1 MNSNSTSQASPNQSL
16 ANDQRPTTD
25 LMIQTLEWTD
35 RGVRFIDQ
43 TKLPTEETY
52 VNCTTYQEVAD
63 VIRNM
68 VVRGAPAI
76 GVAAAMGIALGVKN
90 SKTES
95 VGQLKNEFD
104 EICDLIGKTRPTAVN
119 LFWAIRRMQQKFESL
134 RVRSVAQIK
143 QALVEE
149 AQRMHVEDIAIN
161 QEMGRNG
168 AALMPASGGVLT
180 HCNAGALAT
189 AGYGTALG
197 VIRAAVEQGKKIH
210 VYADET
216 RPFLQGSRLTAWEL
230 VKDGIP
236 TTIISD
242 NMSGAIMR
250 QGKIGAVIVG
260 ADRIAANGDVANKIG
275 TYTVAVLAK
284 EHGIPFYVAAP
295 ISTVDLETPDG
306 SKIPI
311 EQRNPAEVTH
321 FAGKAVTPLGVQIE
335 NPAFD
340 VTPAKL
346 VTAIVTERGIARAP
360 YEQSLAALVRG
371 AEQLVNH

>member
-1 MNSNSTSQASPNQSL
+1 
-16 ANDQRPTTD
+16 
-25 LMIQTLEWTD
+25 MIQTLEWTSS
-35 RGVRFIDQ
+35 GVRFIDQ
-43 TKLPTEETY
+43 RKLPTEETY
-52 VNCTTYQEVAD
+52 VTCTTHEQIAD

-76 GVAAAMGIALGVKN
+76 GVAAAMGVALGIQN
-90 SKTES
+90 SKATTVPALES
-95 VGQLKNEFD
+95 DLNSIA
-104 EICDLIGKTRPTAVN
+104 EIIAATRPTAVN
-119 LFWAIRRMQQKFESL
+119 LFWGIRRMRDKFDSL
-134 RVRSVAQIK
+134 KSRSIPEIK
-143 QALVEE
+143 SALVEE
-149 AQRMHVEDIAIN
+149 GQRMHAEDIAAN
-161 QEMGRNG
+161 QAMGRHG
-168 AALMPASGGVLT
+168 ATLMPDRGGVLT

-230 VKDGIP
+230 MKDGIP
-236 TTIISD
+236 TTVISD
-242 NMSGAIMR
+242 NMAGAMMK
-250 QGKIGAVIVG
+250 QGKIGAIAVG

-295 ISTVDLETPDG
+295 FSTIDLATPDG

-311 EQRNPAEVTH
+311 EQRNVKEVTH
-321 FAGKAVTPLGVQIE
+321 IAGRQMVPDGVSIE

-340 VTPAKL
+340 VTPAKY
-346 VTAIVTERGIARAP
+346 VSAIITERGIARAP
-360 YEQSLAALVRG
+360 YETSLRDLSREAVAK
-371 AEQLVNH
+371 

>member
-149 AQRMHVEDIAIN
+149 AQRMHAEDIAIN

-311 EQRNPAEVTH
+311 EQRNPTEVTH
-321 FAGKAVTPLGVQIE
+321 IAGRAITPVGVQVE

-371 AEQLVNH
+371 VEPLGDH